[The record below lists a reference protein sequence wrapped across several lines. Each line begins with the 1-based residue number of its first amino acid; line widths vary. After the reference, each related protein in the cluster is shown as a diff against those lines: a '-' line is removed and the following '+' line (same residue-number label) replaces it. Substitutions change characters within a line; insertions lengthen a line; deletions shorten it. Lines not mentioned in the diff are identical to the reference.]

1 MKLKS
6 IKKITGKIEVVTGLH
21 IGAGN
26 DTLEI
31 GGMDNPVVKNP
42 NTGEP
47 YIPGSSLKGKIRYLL
62 EWKYNKIGRDKDNG
76 KINGDPCNCGNPDCF
91 VCRIF
96 GCSDSRNRQKN
107 ADELGPTRIVF
118 RDAKLSKDNNP
129 EDIIVEEK
137 HENTIDRV
145 NARANPR
152 SMERVVQGIK
162 FDFELVYKIYDIDDN
177 GKTDEDNF
185 DKVIEGLGL
194 LELDYLGGG
203 GSRGNGKIKFVDLV
217 DEKGSK
223 IVPSEKVKLQ

>member
-1 MKLKS
+1 MKLKT
-6 IKKITGKIEVVTGLH
+6 IKKITGKIEVATGLH

-26 DTLEI
+26 DSLEI

-62 EWKYNKIGRDKDNG
+62 EWKYNKIGRDKNTG
-76 KINGDPCNCGNPDCF
+76 NINGDPCNCGKPDCF
-91 VCRIF
+91 ICRIF
-96 GCSDSRNRQKN
+96 GCSDSKNRQNN
-107 ADELGPTRIVF
+107 ADKLGPTRIIF
-118 RDAKLSKDNNP
+118 RDAEFSKDNNI
-129 EDIIVEEK
+129 EEVIIEEK

-145 NARANPR
+145 NASANPR
-152 SMERVVQGIK
+152 SMERVVQGVK
-162 FDFELVYKIYDIDDN
+162 FDFELIYKVYDLGDS

-203 GSRGNGKIKFVDLV
+203 GSRGNGKIKFIDLV
-217 DEKGSK
+217 DENGKK
-223 IVPSEKVKLQ
+223 IVPSEKVKFQ